1 MAACALAEAAAFA
14 EQGLAIGDHPG
25 LAWNL
30 VKVLNKDG
38 KITRAREA
46 LSRYRPDPVSEDE
59 TTLWMQLHLGVP
71 LSTDDAR
78 TMIGIAER
86 QPDGDVRDATIGL
99 LAREVIFTT
108 PDPGSPFPS
117 DITNA
122 VTCLREQAESRP
134 GNLLRLA
141 GDDDETLRAALV
153 VTQPDPV
160 AYQALVREVH
170 QDRKGQ
176 ADLARFARQPYAA
189 VLMHR
194 PAGIIPA
201 ADLRTGLRHADENAA
216 RQAIQGRRCAVDLS
230 SLHLLGLL
238 ADDDRLLIRAALP
251 DMTTARSAVSDAVL
265 TRDKMRALGVS
276 TYTAALRHDDS
287 IEKTTLTPAQHAA
300 LRDQAAALEA
310 GASSM
315 KIRSPAA
322 PQDAPA
328 DTIAIAREGAL
339 PLWCDDM
346 ALRQQA
352 RLRGVLAFSL
362 LDLITELTRQ
372 GTPLTTKSI
381 LRRLAGHYV
390 VDLPLDTDDIIEL
403 AAGGDW
409 RPGPAHT
416 ALARPAWW
424 QAQGAGWPATWL
436 PVAGGACKHSATAFL
451 DITKAALTGALNSVT
466 SSYRTKTYQEL
477 LVTSL
482 TACHMAGSAAPRGL
496 LDHLAAFAL
505 SAFPGHP
512 VAPHPQY
519 VFRALERELTQRSVA
534 HPHEAARKILP
545 GIDGAYT

>member
-1 MAACALAEAAAFA
+1 
-14 EQGLAIGDHPG
+14 
-25 LAWNL
+25 
-30 VKVLNKDG
+30 
-38 KITRAREA
+38 
-46 LSRYRPDPVSEDE
+46 
-59 TTLWMQLHLGVP
+59 MQLHLGVP
-71 LSTDDAR
+71 LSPEDAR

-86 QPDGDVRDATIGL
+86 QTDGDVRDATIGL

-108 PDPGSPFPS
+108 PEPGSPFPS
-117 DITNA
+117 DITDA
-122 VTCLREQAESRP
+122 VTRLREQAESRP
-134 GNLLRLA
+134 SNLLRLA

-160 AYQALVREVH
+160 AYQAVVREVH

-176 ADLARFARQPYAA
+176 ADLARFTRQPYAS
-189 VLMHR
+189 VLLHR

-201 ADLRTGLRHADENAA
+201 TDLRTGLRNAGENAA
-216 RQAIQGRRCAVDLS
+216 RQAIQDHRCAVDLS

-251 DMTTARSAVSDAVL
+251 DMTTARSAVTDAVL
-265 TRDKMRALGVS
+265 TRDKMRALSIS

-287 IEKTTLTPAQHAA
+287 IEKTTLTPVQHAA

-310 GASSM
+310 SASSM
-315 KIRSPAA
+315 EIRTPAA

-328 DTIAIAREGAL
+328 DTIAIAREGGL

-352 RLRGVLAFSL
+352 RLRGVPAFSL

-372 GTPLTTKSI
+372 GTPLSPRSV

-390 VDLPLDTDDIIEL
+390 VDLPLDADDIIEI
-403 AAGGDW
+403 AASGDW

-424 QAQGAGWPATWL
+424 QAQGADWSSTWL
-436 PVAGGACKHSATAFL
+436 PVATEARKHSVTAFL

-466 SSYRTKTYQEL
+466 SSYRTMRYQEL
-477 LVTSL
+477 LVIAV
-482 TACHMAGSAAPRGL
+482 TACHTANSAAPLGL
-496 LDHLAAFAL
+496 LDHLAAFTLA
-505 SAFPGHP
+505 AFPGRA
-512 VAPHPQY
+512 VAPRPQF
-519 VFRALERELTQRSVA
+519 VLRALERELTQRSVA
-534 HPHEAARKILP
+534 HPHERIREILP
-545 GIDGAYT
+545 GIDGAFA

>member
-1 MAACALAEAAAFA
+1 VPQHQDLRIFRGVAARQERQPAEQPDYEQVDQTKRARAPRVEAEVRCSARVLAPHRLRALADASALAAGELVTLIEQRGGWAAAAGECERQLRKWPAPQLTLRLLDLHGKNGNLSRAEELVRQVVPDPSFPDGVRLDLCEWYTARKGTEGSLAEAAAFA

-59 TTLWMQLHLGVP
+59 TTLWIQLHLGVP
-71 LSTDDAR
+71 LSPDDAR

-99 LAREVIFTT
+99 LVREVIFTS
-108 PDPGSPFPS
+108 PEPGSPFPS
-117 DITNA
+117 DVTDA
-122 VTCLREQAESRP
+122 VTRLREQAESRP
-134 GNLLRLA
+134 GSLLRLA
-141 GDDDETLRAALV
+141 GDDDQTLRAALV

-170 QDRKGQ
+170 QDHKGQ

-189 VLMHR
+189 VLLHR

-201 ADLRTGLRHADENAA
+201 TDLRTGLRHAGESVA
-216 RQAIQGRRCAVDLS
+216 RQAIQDRGCAVDLS

-238 ADDDRLLIRAALP
+238 AEDDRLLIRAALP
-251 DMTTARSAVSDAVL
+251 DMTIARSAVTDAVL
-265 TRDKMRALGVS
+265 TRDKLRALGVA

-310 GASSM
+310 SASSTE
-315 KIRSPAA
+315 IRTPAA

-328 DTIAIAREGAL
+328 DTIAIAREDGL
-339 PLWCDDM
+339 PLWCDDI

-352 RLRGVLAFSL
+352 RLRGVPAFSL

-372 GTPLTTKSI
+372 GTP
-381 LRRLAGHYV
+381 
-390 VDLPLDTDDIIEL
+390 
-403 AAGGDW
+403 
-409 RPGPAHT
+409 
-416 ALARPAWW
+416 
-424 QAQGAGWPATWL
+424 
-436 PVAGGACKHSATAFL
+436 
-451 DITKAALTGALNSVT
+451 
-466 SSYRTKTYQEL
+466 
-477 LVTSL
+477 
-482 TACHMAGSAAPRGL
+482 
-496 LDHLAAFAL
+496 
-505 SAFPGHP
+505 
-512 VAPHPQY
+512 
-519 VFRALERELTQRSVA
+519 
-534 HPHEAARKILP
+534 
-545 GIDGAYT
+545 